1 MNADHIDAIKS
12 AGLLAIEKAMIAG
25 LNLAVEIIEENPE
38 MPIKEILHSL
48 KKVIAREKLKII

>member
-1 MNADHIDAIKS
+1 MNVDHIDTIKS